1 MDEGERTNSMK
12 LALLID
18 AGNIRAQYMPI
29 ILREASALG
38 TIAVRRIYGDF
49 AGNETNPWHKP
60 VHEFALTPIHV
71 PPRAKGK
78 NAADM
83 KLAIDAMDLLHQM
96 RLDGFCIASSD
107 SDFTTLANR
116 IRENGL
122 PVFGFGEKK
131 ATAPYVAACDRFFNC
146 DLLLQEA
153 QDGGAKARRERPEP
167 PEKEILAAIDDTT
180 GEDGWAHLGHVGQV
194 LLKRQPDFDS
204 RNYGFKKLS
213 DLMEK
218 LKSIELRR
226 RASESGGGI
235 YVKRRA
241 T

>member
-1 MDEGERTNSMK
+1 MNEGERANGTK
-12 LALLID
+12 LGLLID
-18 AGNIRAQYMPI
+18 AGNIRVQYMQI

-49 AGNETNPWHKP
+49 AGKETSNWHKP

-71 PPRAKGK
+71 PPRAQGK
-78 NAADM
+78 NSADL
-83 KLAIDAMDLLHQM
+83 KLAIDAMDLLHQKQ
-96 RLDGFCIASSD
+96 LDGFCIASSD

-116 IRENGL
+116 IREDGL

-146 DLLLQEA
+146 DLLLQEE
-153 QDGGAKARRERPEP
+153 QDGGAKVERLRPKP
-167 PEKEILAAIDDTT
+167 PEKEIHAAIEDCT
-180 GEDGWAHLGHVGQV
+180 GEDGWAHLGQVGSV

-204 RNYGFKKLS
+204 RSYGYKKLS
-213 DLMEK
+213 DLLEG
-218 LKSIELRR
+218 LKTVEFRGKIG
-226 RASESGGGI
+226 ESGSI
-235 YVKRRA
+235 YVKRRG